1 MNKEQLSILLADD
14 DKDDRFFFSMAL
26 EALTVP
32 TQLAIVMDGEKLMA
46 YLDENSHQLPDVLF
60 LDLNMPRKNGFECLS
75 EIKFNKNLKQLPVI
89 IYSTS
94 FEQDVVNLLYKNG
107 AQYYIRKPAE
117 FSQLKRLIQQT
128 VALLTRVLPA
138 GKTGNIL
145 QPTIENF
152 VLTLQN
158 SLVI

>member
-75 EIKFNKNLKQLPVI
+75 EIKHNKKLKQLPVI

-117 FSQLKRLIQQT
+117 FSQLKKLIQQT
-128 VALLTRVLPA
+128 VALLTRDLPA
-138 GKTGNIL
+138 GNTGNIL
-145 QPTIENF
+145 QPIIENF